1 MKQFLKTFVNIR
13 SLLKKMGKNIVKCT
27 NKSVSSKCSLGML
40 ATLQKLFDHVMQS
53 ARDAHKEQF
62 KKPQKQLVI

>member
-40 ATLQKLFDHVMQS
+40 ATL
-53 ARDAHKEQF
+53 
-62 KKPQKQLVI
+62 